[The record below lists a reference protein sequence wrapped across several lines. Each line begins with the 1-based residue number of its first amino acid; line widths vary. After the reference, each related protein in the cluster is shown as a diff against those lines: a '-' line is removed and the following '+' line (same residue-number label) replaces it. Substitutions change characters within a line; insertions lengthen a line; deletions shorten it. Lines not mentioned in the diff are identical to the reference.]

1 MHKLKLFLSI
11 DMQKASSEPAKPE
24 LGEIFLPLLLS
35 RLHQKETRCVACGR
49 SHSAVEGWSHAA
61 EEESGLVR
69 DQTLL
74 VGETRTQFHLIVT
87 KENLGPSY
95 LGGFLPS
102 YLYSDHQPKMLC
114 FVKL

>member
-69 DQTLL
+69 DQTFL
-74 VGETRTQFHLIVT
+74 VGETRTQFHLLIT
-87 KENLGPSY
+87 MENLGPGY

-102 YLYSDHQPKMLC
+102 Y
-114 FVKL
+114 V